1 MFNFGLRG
9 GDLLPRLLRLLR
21 LEALPTRSRIR
32 PRTDVLLLWSE
43 LVKLNGFLSVVL
55 DLSGLCPPP
64 CLRHLQVRWLNFV
77 IPLFLQSLQYT
88 TLQTTQRRLYLC
100 VFFFIRFHSPLS
112 EKWSSGS
119 FKCDSEWVFFI
130 MLWFSRLRNSSN
142 IRTHRA
148 CYHIYPYTYLKWN
161 PNRLIRAVSWRSWS
175 DPSMCWPMI
184 FFRICCRVRVEVL
197 E

>member
-100 VFFFIRFHSPLS
+100 VFFFIRFQFTV
-112 EKWSSGS
+112 EWKMI
-119 FKCDSEWVFFI
+119 EWVIQVWQRVSVFYYYVIFSPSKLEHYVRIVLVTTYTRTRTWSGTQIVWFVQFLGGLDQILQCVDPWYFF
-130 MLWFSRLRNSSN
+130 
-142 IRTHRA
+142 
-148 CYHIYPYTYLKWN
+148 
-161 PNRLIRAVSWRSWS
+161 VS
-175 DPSMCWPMI
+175 
-184 FFRICCRVRVEVL
+184 VVV
-197 E
+197 